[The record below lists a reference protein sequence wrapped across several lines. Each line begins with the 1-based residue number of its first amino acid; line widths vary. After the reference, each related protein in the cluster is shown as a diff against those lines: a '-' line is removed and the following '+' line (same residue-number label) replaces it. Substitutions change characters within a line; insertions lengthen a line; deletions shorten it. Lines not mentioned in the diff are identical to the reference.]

1 MKIKEIL
8 TEQGVLEGSLEEI
21 DRRGFLKGMG
31 AAAVAGAGMI
41 PKASPGQDIQSWN
54 EKVTNAVKS
63 RIVYADKDPSVNPK
77 VEVEIE
83 LLPNGEVVN
92 TKIIQPSGV
101 DSWDEAVIAAIKRL
115 RVFPKRDD
123 GTVPRRLIIG
133 WSPKHRGWQIWR
145 DYLSGKSEQPQ

>member
-1 MKIKEIL
+1 MKIRDIITEELLDEI
-8 TEQGVLEGSLEEI
+8 S
-21 DRRGFLKGMG
+21 RRGFLKGLG

-41 PKASPGQDIQSWN
+41 PKASLGQDIQSWN
-54 EKVTNAVKS
+54 EKVANAVKS
-63 RIVYADKDPSVNPK
+63 RIVYANKDPSVNPK

-123 GTVPRRLIIG
+123 GTVPRKLLIG
-133 WSPKHRGWQIWR
+133 WSPRHRGTQIWR